1 MRGGAID
8 WLKDSLVDERG
19 GSWWDHLVQTS
30 QTIWPTADGGCSG
43 HCHLLMPPQAA
54 FIGHFLWQTVIA
66 DCWPGQFLRLL
77 AIHLNGHVTTV
88 SLSIIGFA
96 LSPHQV
102 IAPNFQTHSS
112 CLL

>member
-66 DCWPGQFLRLL
+66 DCWSGQFLRLL
-77 AIHLNGHVTTV
+77 AIHLGPPAV
-88 SLSIIGFA
+88 
-96 LSPHQV
+96 
-102 IAPNFQTHSS
+102 
-112 CLL
+112 